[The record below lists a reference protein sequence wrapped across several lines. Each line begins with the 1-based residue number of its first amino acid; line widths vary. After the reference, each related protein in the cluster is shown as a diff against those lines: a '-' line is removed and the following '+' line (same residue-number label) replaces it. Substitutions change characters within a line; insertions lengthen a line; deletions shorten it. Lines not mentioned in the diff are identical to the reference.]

1 MCMYTVVAIEIN
13 FQFICF
19 LPVVLLGRNCVMIPL
34 VSWVTHGKLHLVHN
48 QPPALMSNCLH
59 LLLQSLEL
67 NEDTEFTTCS
77 SASGSLY

>member
-1 MCMYTVVAIEIN
+1 MV
-13 FQFICF
+13 
-19 LPVVLLGRNCVMIPL
+19 PL
-34 VSWVTHGKLHLVHN
+34 VSWVTHGSIDKKVLHLVHN
-48 QPPALMSNCLH
+48 QPQALMSNCLH